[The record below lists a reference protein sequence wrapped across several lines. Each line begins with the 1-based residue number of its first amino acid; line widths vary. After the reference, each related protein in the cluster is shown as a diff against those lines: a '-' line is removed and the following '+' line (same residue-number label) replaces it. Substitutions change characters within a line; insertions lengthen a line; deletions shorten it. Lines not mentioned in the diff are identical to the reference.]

1 MCRRTA
7 CPASSRP
14 CLVLRAPRGRHHV
27 CGLPRRWPRP
37 AWRAADAC
45 CGQQGRAAEPSPLP
59 PGANIWSGRPRRQ
72 WGGCRHCPR
81 MHRENRGTAP
91 GSGEIYQ
98 RRPDGSVEGSHA
110 ISGVPRF
117 PHLKRRP
124 PLRRPPEHASPSG
137 RNARVRRRSPCGA
150 RARGRA
156 PRAHTVPDG
165 RPGVSEEEPRLLPAP
180 SEWGVPA
187 GAGSPQVHAVPK
199 PA

>member
-1 MCRRTA
+1 MSSGPREAAATCVVCLGGGPGQRGEQRM
-7 CPASSRP
+7 PAVASRAGRPSRP
-14 CLVLRAPRGRHHV
+14 LCPRGRTSGAV
-27 CGLPRRWPRP
+27 ARGGSG
-37 AWRAADAC
+37 AAVGIVRGC
-45 CGQQGRAAEPSPLP
+45 TGKTAEPRLVL
-59 PGANIWSGRPRRQ
+59 AKIQ
-72 WGGCRHCPR
+72 
-81 MHRENRGTAP
+81 
-91 GSGEIYQ
+91 Q

-124 PLRRPPEHASPSG
+124 PLRRPPERASPSG
-137 RNARVRRRSPCGA
+137 RNARVHRRSPCGA